1 MPVWVEGDRQMSKI
15 SINMDS
21 LKAKKEW
28 KRHKIKEG
36 HNVFRI
42 LPPFGEGSNGYPY
55 RKWMIIWSLV
65 DPSSNRARPFASSLT
80 SEKRCPITEYVEALQ
95 KKAEVIKSKM
105 QTQGS
110 SEVDIKEALKPIN
123 KVISNIRPKT
133 VYVYNAI
140 DKAGTVGLLEVKS
153 TAHKKLKS
161 LMLEYISEYNQDPTS
176 LNSDQEDS
184 GVWFDFIRVG
194 EGFDTEYD
202 VKKSQT
208 KAKVNGQLVFVD
220 DRSALPENVSQSY
233 ENLAYDLTSI
243 YQIKTYDEL
252 REILMIN
259 LKKLTQEI
267 PEALVAGFD
276 DFSDV
281 EDIKASNDNT
291 GETAPKTF
299 AAPKGK
305 VTVNLNLNDDDE
317 TEEVEEI
324 SAAPIAKRAAPAATK
339 RAAPAATKRAAPAAT
354 KRAASVAVADN
365 DDIFALADS
374 ILNQ

>member
-1 MPVWVEGDRQMSKI
+1 MSKI

-28 KRHKIKEG
+28 QRHKIKPG

-42 LPPFGEGSNGYPY
+42 LPPFGESSNGYPY
-55 RKWMIIWSLV
+55 RKWMVIWGLV
-65 DPSSNRARPFASSLT
+65 DPASNRARPFASSLT

-95 KKAEVIKSKM
+95 KKAEGIKAKM
-105 QTQGS
+105 QAKGS
-110 SEVDIKEALKPIN
+110 SDAEIKEALKNIN

-153 TAHKKLKS
+153 TAHKKLKT
-161 LMLEYISEYNQDPTS
+161 LMMEYITDYNQDPTS
-176 LNSDQEDS
+176 LNSDPEDS
-184 GVWFDFIRVG
+184 GVWFDFIRTG

-208 KAKVNGQLVFVD
+208 KSKVNGQQVFVD
-220 DRSALPENVSQSY
+220 DRSALPENVVQSY
-233 ENLAYDLTSI
+233 EGLAYDLGSI
-243 YQIKTYDEL
+243 YQVKTYDEL
-252 REILMIN
+252 KEVLMAN

-267 PEALVAGFD
+267 PEALVEGFD
-276 DFSDV
+276 DFDGV
-281 EDIKASNDNT
+281 ADISAADT
-291 GETAPKTF
+291 AAETAQTKTAAKTT

-305 VTVNLNLNDDDE
+305 STVNLNLDDDDSDD
-317 TEEVEEI
+317 EEQEVVATTK
-324 SAAPIAKRAAPAATK
+324 SAAKKAA
-339 RAAPAATKRAAPAAT
+339 
-354 KRAASVAVADN
+354 AASGD

-374 ILNQ
+374 ILNS